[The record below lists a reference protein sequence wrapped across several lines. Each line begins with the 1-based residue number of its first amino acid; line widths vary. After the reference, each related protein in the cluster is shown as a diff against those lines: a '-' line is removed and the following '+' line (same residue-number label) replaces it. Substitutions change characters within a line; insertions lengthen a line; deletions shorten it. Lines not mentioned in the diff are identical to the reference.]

1 MAIKVSGTTVI
12 DDSRVLQNIFQGSI
26 SSSILTLTGG
36 GTIDCSQGIF
46 FRATVGSSTTFSFAN
61 VPATSAYSCVL
72 EITHSSGT
80 IAWPN
85 TVVWPGDVAP
95 TTTTGKT
102 HLFVFITDD
111 GGARWRGAFLTNYT
125 N

>member
-12 DDSRVLQNIFQGSI
+12 DDSRVLQNILQGSI
-26 SSSILTLTGG
+26 SSSIIVPTAGA
-36 GTIDCSQGIF
+36 INCSQGIF
-46 FRATVGSSTTFSFAN
+46 FRATVSSSTTFSFTN
-61 VPATSAYSCVL
+61 VPTSVAYSCVL
-72 EITHSSGT
+72 EITHSAGT

-95 TTTTGKT
+95 TTTPGKT

-111 GGARWRGAFLTNYT
+111 DGARWRGAFLTNYT

>member
-1 MAIKVSGTTVI
+1 MAIKISGTTVI
-12 DDSRVLQNIFQGSI
+12 DDSRVLKNILQGSV
-26 SSSILTLTGG
+26 SSSIIVSTG
-36 GTIDCSQGIF
+36 GTIDCDQGIF
-46 FRATVGSSTTFSFAN
+46 FRATISSSTTFSFTN
-61 VPATSAYSCVL
+61 VPATSAYTCVL
-72 EITHSSGT
+72 EITHSGGT

-102 HLFVFITDD
+102 HLFVLITDD
-111 GGARWRGAFLTNYT
+111 GGSRWRGAFLTNYT